1 MKIERIKLVE
11 LRHDDQNAR
20 THDQTNL
27 KAIAGSLEQFGQRK
41 PIVITQDNKVV
52 AGNGTLTAAK
62 LIGWTEIDCVRVPAD
77 WTADQIKAYALAD
90 NRTAELAQWD
100 EQVMASQLLDLQE
113 AGFDI
118 EAIGFELIEP
128 EQESDSETEDELPE
142 EAEPRTKLGQIWQ
155 LGRHRLMCGDSYV
168 DKNIEELLGNTQVDL
183 ILTDPPYGMNLDAD
197 YSKMV
202 NSQIGLTGKK
212 HSKVIGDDS
221 EFNPRFILE
230 KFDYCKEI
238 FLFGFDY
245 YADKLPQGT
254 PLVWD
259 KRVEEKYDSVIG
271 AAFELIWSKKKRKRE
286 ILRHQYSTWG
296 ARFAESVDGEKAHP
310 TMKPVALLERIIEMT
325 KTKTVLDLFG
335 GSGSTL
341 IAAEKTNRTC
351 YMMEL
356 DPKYCDVIIQRWE
369 NLTGKKAELVN
380 ASR

>member
-1 MKIERIKLVE
+1 MKIERIALAK

-20 THDQTNL
+20 THDQANL

-77 WTADQIKAYALAD
+77 WSADQIKAYALAD

-100 EQVMASQLLDLQE
+100 EQVMAAQLLDLQE

-128 EQESDSETEDELPE
+128 EQEPDSESEDDLPE
-142 EAEPRTKLGQIWQ
+142 QIETRTKLGQVWQ
-155 LGRHRLMCGDSYV
+155 LGKHRLMCADSFSDSAYE
-168 DKNIEELLGNTQVDL
+168 KLLESAKPDA
-183 ILTDPPYGMNLDAD
+183 IITDPPYGINLDTKYLSNEKVKGNN
-197 YSKMV
+197 YSK
-202 NSQIGLTGKK
+202 I
-212 HSKVIGDDS
+212 IDDDKP
-221 EFNPRFILE
+221 FDAAFFKN
-230 KFDYCKEI
+230 KFGYVKEQ
-238 FLFGFDY
+238 FWFGANY
-245 YADKLPQGT
+245 YIRTLSDSDLDGSW
-254 PLVWD
+254 LVWD
-259 KRVEEKYDSVIG
+259 KRNEKVDSAIG
-271 AAFELIWSKKKRKRE
+271 SGFELCWSKTKHKQDLLRYLWNGFTAREHDSKRVHPTQKPTAMLIE
-286 ILRHQYSTWG
+286 ILNRWTK
-296 ARFAESVDGEKAHP
+296 VGEVVID
-310 TMKPVALLERIIEMT
+310 M
-325 KTKTVLDLFG
+325 FG

-369 NLTGKKAELVN
+369 NLTGQKAELVN

>member
-1 MKIERIKLVE
+1 MKIERIKLAE

-20 THDQTNL
+20 THDQANL

-100 EQVMASQLLDLQE
+100 EQVMAAQLLDLQE

-128 EQESDSETEDELPE
+128 PIDPATIEEDEIPE
-142 EAEPRTKLGQIWQ
+142 DAPARSELGNIWQ
-155 LGRHRLMCGDSYV
+155 LGNHQLLCADSTDSSIV
-168 DKNIEELLGNTQVDL
+168 AKFMSNEKADMIF
-183 ILTDPPYGMNLDAD
+183 TDPPYGVNYQGINNDNPEGLEILLRQVFDNYAKHAKAGASIYVFHSDRNAD
-197 YSKMV
+197 IFHKVFREKFHFSSMIIWFKNSLTLSQTDYQSQHEPCLYGWEKSASHKFFGDRKQISVWQIAKERVQGHTTPKPIGVVTKALV
-202 NSQIGLTGKK
+202 NS
-212 HSKVIGDDS
+212 SKPKDLVID
-221 EFNPRFILE
+221 F
-230 KFDYCKEI
+230 
-238 FLFGFDY
+238 
-245 YADKLPQGT
+245 
-254 PLVWD
+254 
-259 KRVEEKYDSVIG
+259 
-271 AAFELIWSKKKRKRE
+271 
-286 ILRHQYSTWG
+286 
-296 ARFAESVDGEKAHP
+296 FA
-310 TMKPVALLERIIEMT
+310 
-325 KTKTVLDLFG
+325 

-341 IAAEKTNRTC
+341 IACEKNNRRAKVI
-351 YMMEL
+351 EL